1 MKTSKKGLPPGTVV
15 YTGEQ
20 KIEKT
25 IIDVYLYNESHIEAV
40 KEVQLTDL
48 DDLLKRQDCVTWLDI
63 RGLHDIDLLHR
74 IGKEGDIH
82 PLILED
88 IADVRQRPKYE
99 PLEKGAFLVLQALY
113 FNKHEALKNEQI
125 SMFITP
131 HYLISFQEKK
141 EDVFEPVKLRLME
154 GRGIIRGK
162 ATDYLAYSLI
172 DVIVD
177 DYFEALDKLESRVFA
192 IEQDILDN
200 RTEDIK
206 ERLHSNRR
214 ILVRMSKAVIPWRD
228 ALLKTMKLEDLTFSE
243 AVLPYMRD
251 LYDHTVQVID
261 RQETLRDIM
270 NGLRDLY
277 HSELNLAMN
286 KIMQVLTIISTI
298 FIPLTF
304 LVGVYGMNFEH
315 MPELKW
321 RFGYALV
328 WMVMIGMAILLLYL
342 FKKKKW
348 F

>member
-48 DDLLKRQDCVTWLDI
+48 DDLLKRQDCVTWVDI

-141 EDVFEPVKLRLME
+141 EDVFEPVDAK
-154 GRGIIRGK
+154 G
-162 ATDYLAYSLI
+162 
-172 DVIVD
+172 
-177 DYFEALDKLESRVFA
+177 ESGA
-192 IEQDILDN
+192 G
-200 RTEDIK
+200 
-206 ERLHSNRR
+206 
-214 ILVRMSKAVIPWRD
+214 A
-228 ALLKTMKLEDLTFSE
+228 ALLRPR
-243 AVLPYMRD
+243 LPDPGRRPRRHRTLHGGCD
-251 LYDHTVQVID
+251 QRGHGHQ
-261 RQETLRDIM
+261 RQPGR
-270 NGLRDLY
+270 
-277 HSELNLAMN
+277 H
-286 KIMQVLTIISTI
+286 
-298 FIPLTF
+298 P
-304 LVGVYGMNFEH
+304 
-315 MPELKW
+315 
-321 RFGYALV
+321 
-328 WMVMIGMAILLLYL
+328 
-342 FKKKKW
+342 
-348 F
+348 

>member
-1 MKTSKKGLPPGTVV
+1 
-15 YTGEQ
+15 
-20 KIEKT
+20 
-25 IIDVYLYNESHIEAV
+25 
-40 KEVQLTDL
+40 
-48 DDLLKRQDCVTWLDI
+48 
-63 RGLHDIDLLHR
+63 
-74 IGKEGDIH
+74 
-82 PLILED
+82 
-88 IADVRQRPKYE
+88 
-99 PLEKGAFLVLQALY
+99 
-113 FNKHEALKNEQI
+113 
-125 SMFITP
+125 
-131 HYLISFQEKK
+131 
-141 EDVFEPVKLRLME
+141 
-154 GRGIIRGK
+154 
-162 ATDYLAYSLI
+162 
-172 DVIVD
+172 
-177 DYFEALDKLESRVFA
+177 
-192 IEQDILDN
+192 
-200 RTEDIK
+200 
-206 ERLHSNRR
+206 
-214 ILVRMSKAVIPWRD
+214 
-228 ALLKTMKLEDLTFSE
+228 MKLEDLTFSE